1 MVMGLPE
8 RLREMRT
15 KLELSQ
21 RDVARILELS
31 PSVVSAYENGERT
44 PSTEILL
51 RLSNIYKCS
60 TDFLLGKVEEK
71 PATVVDVTDLTD
83 LQVRAVM
90 AVVKAFRE

>member
-8 RLREMRT
+8 RLKEMRT
-15 KLELSQ
+15 KLGLSQ

-31 PSVVSAYENGERT
+31 PSVVSAYETGERT

-51 RLSNIYKCS
+51 RLSDLYKCS
-60 TDFLLGKVEEK
+60 TDFLLGKVEGK
-71 PATVVDVTDLTD
+71 ATTVVDVTDLTD